1 MDIHILLQ
9 YMMDQGAS
17 DLHIKSGHSPL
28 IRVQGSLRSLEQFP
42 PTDEAETVALCKQIL
57 SDAVR
62 EKFDSKNEI
71 DAAYNWAG
79 KARFRVNIFRQRSTT
94 TMVMRVIPAII
105 PDLDDLN
112 LPSILSGISLT
123 ERGLVLIT
131 GATGAG
137 KSTTLAGMIHEINKN
152 LSNHIVTVEDPI
164 EFVHP
169 DIKSSVCQREVGLD
183 TETFASALRYLL
195 RQDPDVILIGEMRD
209 TETVRAAITAAET
222 GHMVFSTL
230 HTIDAIQTMDRILDF
245 FPGAQQNQIRSQLA
259 TALKAVISQRLVL
272 RADGKGRVAAMEIMV
287 CTPTI
292 RSLIADNKIS
302 QIRTFIK
309 DGAQEGMQTFD
320 QHLVYLYKTG
330 VISREEAISN
340 GTSPAEI
347 ELAMKGI
354 ASSKA
359 SAQSIMAQMASE
371 QSRVVVAQALERGR
385 AFFRRQLW
393 AEATVELK
401 RVVNEDP
408 DHAEAKQML
417 KEINSQQ
424 NRTGAQSEAKGF
436 INRGLTL
443 FQEDKLDEAV
453 VQWNEALKMD
463 PDNAQAKA
471 YLRGAQDRRQ
481 ALEKTRMLVA
491 QGVTA
496 YQGND
501 LMAALKAW
509 EEALKIDPRNEQA
522 EFYLQAG
529 RKRLQ
534 EMENEQEA
542 KQHFVRGATAY
553 QGGDLLEAVMEW
565 NTAIA
570 LKPDYAEAKEYA
582 AEASKHLAS
591 QPLPDFDS
599 AAPDAQAV
607 LAPWK
612 AGVSAYADGR
622 FLEAGSEFRKALDRR
637 PGHASL
643 TALASKSAE
652 RLKERLGDFNLKA
665 GQAFTAGRLEDG
677 IRNLRSALALDPS
690 DGATRKAMAD
700 IKPRIEQTA
709 AALYTEAVNMAQSNR
724 LKEAMPL
731 LERVLAL
738 EPDHETARRRLEET
752 RQKYQKLKDILSQA
766 K

>member
-1 MDIHILLQ
+1 MDIHELLQ

-28 IRVQGSLRSLEQFP
+28 IRVAGSLRSLPQFP
-42 PTDEAETVALCKQIL
+42 ATDEAATVALCKQIL
-57 SDAVR
+57 SEAVR
-62 EKFDSKNEI
+62 EKFETKNEI

-79 KARFRVNIFRQRSTT
+79 KARFRANIFRQRSTT

-105 PDLDDLN
+105 PELSSLN
-112 LPSILSGISLT
+112 LPAVLSSISLT

-152 LSNHIVTVEDPI
+152 LANHIVTIEDPI

-209 TETVRAAITAAET
+209 TETVRTAITAAET

-230 HTIDAIQTMDRILDF
+230 HTIDTIQTIDRILDF
-245 FPGAQQNQIRSQLA
+245 FPGVQQNQIRSQLA

-292 RSLIADNKIS
+292 RSLIADNKVN
-302 QIRTFIK
+302 QIRAFIK

-330 VISREEAISN
+330 VISKEEAISN

-359 SAQSIMAQMASE
+359 SAQSIMAQMAGE
-371 QSRVVVAQALERGR
+371 QSKVVVTQALARGTD
-385 AFFRRQLW
+385 FFRRQLW
-393 AEATVELK
+393 AEAAVELK
-401 RVVNEDP
+401 RVLTEDP
-408 DHAEAKQML
+408 DHAEAKKML
-417 KEINSQQ
+417 KEIGSQQ
-424 NRTGAQSEAKGF
+424 NRSGAQQEAKAF

-453 VQWNEALKMD
+453 AQWNEALKAD

-471 YLRGAQDRRQ
+471 YLRGAQDRRV
-481 ALEKTRMLVA
+481 ALERTKALVA
-491 QGVTA
+491 QGVAA
-496 YQGND
+496 YQAGD
-501 LMAALKAW
+501 LMAALRAW
-509 EEALKIDPRNEQA
+509 EEALKIDSRNEQA

-534 EMENEQEA
+534 EMENEQDA
-542 KQHFVRGATAY
+542 KQHFARGATAY

-565 NTAIA
+565 NTALA
-570 LKPDYAEAKEYA
+570 LKPDYAEAREYA
-582 AEASKHLAS
+582 AEAGKHLAA
-591 QPLPDFDS
+591 QPLPDLD
-599 AAPDAQAV
+599 AEAPDAQAV

-612 AGVSAYADGR
+612 AGVAAYAEGH
-622 FLEAGSEFRKALDRR
+622 FLEAEAEFHKALEKR
-637 PGHASL
+637 PGHA
-643 TALASKSAE
+643 ALQALSTRSAE
-652 RLKERLGDFNLKA
+652 RLRERLDDLNAKA
-665 GQAFTAGRLEDG
+665 SQAFASGRLEDG
-677 IRNLRSALALDPS
+677 IRSLRAALVLDPADAHTHKS
-690 DGATRKAMAD
+690 MAE

-709 AALYTEAVNMAQSNR
+709 AALYSESINLIQSNR
-724 LKEAMPL
+724 YKEAVPM
-731 LERVLAL
+731 LERVLIL

>member
-1 MDIHILLQ
+1 MDIHELLQ

-17 DLHIKSGHSPL
+17 DLHIKSGHPPL
-28 IRVQGSLRSLEQFP
+28 IRVQGSLRSLTQYP
-42 PTDEAETVALCKQIL
+42 ATDEATTVALCKQIL

-94 TMVMRVIPAII
+94 TMVMRVIPAVI
-105 PDLDDLN
+105 PDLASLN
-112 LPSILSGISLT
+112 LPAVLSSISLT

-152 LSNHIVTVEDPI
+152 LANHIVTIEDPI

-169 DIKSSVCQREVGLD
+169 DIKSSICQREVGLD

-195 RQDPDVILIGEMRD
+195 RQDPDVVLIGEMRD

-230 HTIDAIQTMDRILDF
+230 HTIDAIQTIDRILDF
-245 FPGAQQNQIRSQLA
+245 FPGTQQNQVRSQLA

-292 RSLIADNKIS
+292 RSLIADNKIN

-309 DGAQEGMQTFD
+309 DGGQEGMQTFD

-330 VISREEAISN
+330 VISKEEALSN

-354 ASSKA
+354 ASSQA
-359 SAQSIMAQMASE
+359 SAQSIMAQMANE
-371 QSRVVVAQALERGR
+371 QSKVVVTQALARGS
-385 AFFRRQLW
+385 AFFRRQMW
-393 AEATVELK
+393 TEAAAELK
-401 RVVNEDP
+401 RVLSEDP
-408 DHAEAKQML
+408 DHAQAKQML
-417 KEINSQQ
+417 KEIGSQQ
-424 NRTGAQSEAKGF
+424 NRSGVQQEAKAF

-453 VQWNEALKMD
+453 AQWNEALKAD

-471 YLRGAQDRRQ
+471 YLRGAQERRV
-481 ALEKTRMLVA
+481 ALEKTKALVA
-491 QGVTA
+491 QGVAA

-501 LMAALKAW
+501 LMGALKAW
-509 EEALKIDPRNEQA
+509 EEALKIDPRSEQA

-534 EMENEQEA
+534 EMENEQDA

-565 NTAIA
+565 NAALA
-570 LKPDYAEAKEYA
+570 LKPDYAEAREYA
-582 AEASKHLAS
+582 AEAGKHLAA
-591 QPLPDFDS
+591 QPLADFDA

-607 LAPWK
+607 LTPWK
-612 AGVSAYADGR
+612 AGVAAYGESR
-622 FLEAGSEFRKALDRR
+622 FVEAGEEFRKALEKR
-637 PGHASL
+637 PGHAAL
-643 TALASKSAE
+643 QALAARRAE
-652 RLKERLGDFNLKA
+652 RLKARQDDLNAKA
-665 GQAFTAGRLEDG
+665 SQAFAAERLEDG
-677 IRNLRSALALDPS
+677 IRFLRAALALDPS
-690 DGATRKAMAD
+690 DAHSRKAVAD
-700 IKPRIEQTA
+700 IKPRLERTA
-709 AALYTEAVNMAQSNR
+709 ASLYSEAVNLIQGNR
-724 LKEAMPL
+724 YKEAMPL
-731 LERVLAL
+731 LERVLIL